1 MNGISTVDVL
11 GLLVGLGFVDRPQ
24 RQLTATQVRHL
35 QQRRRARLAHK
46 RLGRSGTADHF
57 HPSINLVGYR
67 GTAEAP
73 GRVRGRAAAAEGDP
87 EVARCLP
94 MNTA

>member
-24 RQLTATQVRHL
+24 RQLNATQVRHL

-46 RLGRSGTADHF
+46 RLGRSGTADHLYL
-57 HPSINLVGYR
+57 SINLVGYSRYSRSTGTRRWEGR
-67 GTAEAP
+67 G
-73 GRVRGRAAAAEGDP
+73 GRR
-87 EVARCLP
+87 
-94 MNTA
+94 